1 LPALWHLR
9 HLFQTAIGFRRLI
22 VPLSFSLLLCGACR
36 KEPPAQVA
44 DSASQRAEASFQHGD
59 LKQAL
64 SQVDDALRVVEA
76 TDSDRFWRLRLL
88 KSEIL
93 IWQGLSRDALELL
106 KPGDFPEP
114 RSAVLAARRS
124 TLLGIA
130 ESNLQQLDLA
140 DQTFRT
146 TEKMP
151 GSNSPAV
158 IGDLLLGEG
167 KIAALRRDPSKSEL
181 LFKRAL
187 QIAQEHGQT
196 PLASRALGNLGML
209 QMQQYHYSDAVDL
222 FNSALAAAQKLDAQA
237 SMVRLTGNLGW
248 AYLRMG
254 DLDRAS
260 ELFEE
265 SEKQSEQLGMMTDQE
280 TALISMAGIQLIQ
293 HNFSTA
299 ERDYQQAL
307 QLARRLN
314 NQQEIA
320 FGLIDLAQIAI
331 ETSDFKLAEK
341 YNNEALALERSM
353 GDHDSELY
361 SLVNEARIAFSRQDP
376 RTAEGLLRT
385 VVHDSRN
392 DVKLQVMALW
402 TLARNDAQLNHI
414 AAAKVHYE
422 AAFGSLEKERRSLG
436 RDELKLS
443 YPTNA
448 KDIYS
453 DYIDFLVSHGMA
465 DEAFRVAELQRART
479 LTDGLGL
486 NELQSQAFNVTE
498 AEHAA
503 ARLGHVILSYWIGT
517 KQSYLWIFLPNH
529 SQLFVLPGEDR
540 IRPLLERYHAHL
552 VGASFDPNDLGNADG
567 QELYRILIGPAE
579 QWIKP
584 QSQVTIISDGEL
596 CGLNFET
603 LLVSSPKP
611 HYWIEDV
618 SVTNASSVFLLTL
631 GTHSA
636 IRRSTES
643 SKTMLLIGN
652 PQSPANYPAL
662 SHAGEEIHL
671 VEGHFSPD
679 QETVLSGKD
688 ATPVAYFKA
697 KPENYALIH
706 FVAHGTASR
715 MSPLDSAV
723 VLSEDGT
730 SYNLYARDIA
740 RNKLNARLVTI
751 SACDSAGNRIYSSEG
766 LVGLSWAFLRAGA
779 QRVIAS
785 LWEVND
791 ASTPQFMD
799 HLYSAIA
806 KGEDPES
813 ALRAAKLTLLRSE
826 TVNRRPFYWAP
837 FVLYQGI

>member
-1 LPALWHLR
+1 M
-9 HLFQTAIGFRRLI
+9 
-22 VPLSFSLLLCGACR
+22 
-36 KEPPAQVA
+36 
-44 DSASQRAEASFQHGD
+44 
-59 LKQAL
+59 
-64 SQVDDALRVVEA
+64 
-76 TDSDRFWRLRLL
+76 
-88 KSEIL
+88 
-93 IWQGLSRDALELL
+93 L
-106 KPGDFPEP
+106 KPGELPEP
-114 RSAVLAARRS
+114 SNAALAARRS
-124 TLLGIA
+124 VLLGIA
-130 ESNLQQLDLA
+130 ESNLQQFDLA
-140 DQTFRT
+140 ERTFRT
-146 TEKMP
+146 TEAMQ
-151 GSNSPAV
+151 GAASPEV
-158 IGDLLLGEG
+158 MGDLLLGEG
-167 KIAALRRDPSKSEL
+167 KLAAFRRDPAKSER

-187 QIAQEHGQT
+187 QIAQENGQFF
-196 PLASRALGNLGML
+196 LASKALGNLGIL
-209 QMQQYHYSDAVDL
+209 QMQQYHYADAVDL
-222 FNSALAAAQKLDAQA
+222 FNATLAAAQKVDAQA
-237 SMVRLTGNLGW
+237 SIVKTTVNLGW

-265 SEKQSEQLGMMTDQE
+265 SEKRSEQLGMMTDQE
-280 TALISMAGIQLIQ
+280 TALISLAGIQFVQ
-293 HNFSTA
+293 HNFTTA

-331 ETSDFKLAEK
+331 EKNDFDLAEK
-341 YNNEALALERSM
+341 YNNEALALERSI
-353 GDHDSELY
+353 GDHESELY
-361 SLVNEARIAFSRQDP
+361 SLINEAQISFWRQDP
-376 RTAEGLLRT
+376 RTAERLLRK

-402 TLARNDAQLNHI
+402 AMARNDAQLNHI
-414 AAAKVHYE
+414 GPAKMHYE
-422 AAFGSLEKERRSLG
+422 AAFVSLEEERKSLG

-448 KDIYS
+448 KDIYT
-453 DYIDFLVSHGMA
+453 DYIDFLVRQGKS

-486 NELQSQAFNVTE
+486 TELKSQAFNVVE
-498 AEHAA
+498 AERAA
-503 ARLGHVILSYWIGT
+503 GRLGHVVLSYWIGT
-517 KQSYLWIFLPNH
+517 KQSYLWLLQPNR
-529 SQLFVLPGEDR
+529 SQLFLLPGEDR
-540 IRPLLERYHAHL
+540 LHPLLERYHAHL
-552 VGASFDPNDLGNADG
+552 LGASFDVNDLGNADG
-567 QELYRILIGPAE
+567 QELYRVLIGPIE

-584 QSQVTIISDGEL
+584 QSQVTVISDGEL

-618 SVTNASSVFLLTL
+618 SVTNASSAFLLTL
-631 GTHSA
+631 GMHSA
-636 IRRSTES
+636 VRGATES
-643 SKTMLLIGN
+643 AKTLLLIGN
-652 PQSPANYPAL
+652 PLSPANYPAL
-662 SHAGEEIHL
+662 SHAGEEIRL
-671 VEGHFSPD
+671 VEEHFRPD
-679 QETVLSGKD
+679 QETVLSGKN

-715 MSPLDSAV
+715 ISPLDSAV

-799 HLYSAIA
+799 HLYSAMA

-826 TVNRRPFYWAP
+826 TVNRRPFYWAS
-837 FVLYQGI
+837 FVLYEGI

>member
-1 LPALWHLR
+1 MALG
-9 HLFQTAIGFRRLI
+9 IRRLA
-22 VPLSFSLLLCGACR
+22 VPLSFGLLLCLACK
-36 KEPPAQVA
+36 KEPPRYEA
-44 DSASQRAEASFQHGD
+44 DTLFQRAEASFQHGD
-59 LKQAL
+59 LKDAL
-64 SQVDDALRVVEA
+64 SDVDDALHVIGNRDPQ
-76 TDSDRFWRLRLL
+76 TFWRLRLL

-93 IWQGLSRDALELL
+93 IWQGLNQDALTLL
-106 KPGDFPEP
+106 QPGDFPEP
-114 RSAVLAARRS
+114 SNPVLGARRS
-124 TLLGIA
+124 ALLGIA

-140 DQTFRT
+140 ERTFRA
-146 TEKMP
+146 TEGMP
-151 GSNSPAV
+151 GAASPSV
-158 IGDLLLGEG
+158 MGDLLLGEG
-167 KIAALRRDPSKSEL
+167 KLAAFRRDPAKAEL
-181 LFKRAL
+181 LFNRAL

-196 PLASRALGNLGML
+196 FLASKALGNLGML
-209 QMQQYHYSDAVDL
+209 QMQQYHYADAVDL
-222 FNSALAAAQKLDAQA
+222 FNATLTAARKLDAQA
-237 SMVRLTGNLGW
+237 SIVKTTVNLGW
-248 AYLRMG
+248 AYLQMG

-260 ELFEE
+260 DLFEE
-265 SEKQSEQLGMMTDQE
+265 SEKKSEQLGMITDQL
-280 TALISMAGIQLIQ
+280 TSLLSIAAIRYDQ
-293 HNFSTA
+293 HDFPTA
-299 ERDYQQAL
+299 EIDYQKAL
-307 QLARRLN
+307 QLARRVN
-314 NQQEIA
+314 NQEEVA
-320 FGLIDLAQIAI
+320 SCLVDLA
-331 ETSDFKLAEK
+331 ETAVEKGEFQLAEK
-341 YNNEALALERSM
+341 YNNEALGLEHSI
-353 GDHDSELY
+353 GDHEAELY
-361 SLVNEARIAFSRQDP
+361 SLVNEAQVSFWRQDH
-376 RTAEGLLRT
+376 RTAERLLRK
-385 VVHDSRN
+385 VVQNSST
-392 DVKLQVMALW
+392 DVRLQAWALSIQ
-402 TLARNDAQLNHI
+402 AGIDAHLNHSEDAKMHFK
-414 AAAKVHYE
+414 AALA
-422 AAFGSLEKERRSLG
+422 SLEKGRKSLG
-436 RDELKLS
+436 RDELELA
-443 YPTNA
+443 YPTNS
-448 KDIYS
+448 KDVYN
-453 DYIDFLVSHGMA
+453 DYIDFLVGRGMA
-465 DEAFRVAELQRART
+465 DEAFRVAELQRARM
-479 LTDGLGL
+479 LTEGLGL
-486 NELQSQAFNVTE
+486 NALQSQAFNVSE
-498 AEHAA
+498 A
-503 ARLGHVILSYWIGT
+503 ARLGHVILSYWIGN
-517 KQSYLWIFLPNH
+517 KRSYLWLLLPNH

-540 IRPLLERYHAHL
+540 IRRLLERYHAHL
-552 VGASFDPNDLGNADG
+552 VGASFDANDLGNADG

-636 IRRSTES
+636 VRRSTES
-643 SKTMLLIGN
+643 SKTLLLIGN

-662 SHAGEEIHL
+662 SHAGEEIRL

-715 MSPLDSAV
+715 ISPLDSAV

-799 HLYSAIA
+799 HLYSAMA

-813 ALRAAKLTLLRSE
+813 ALRAAKLSLLRSE
-826 TVNRRPFYWAP
+826 TVNRRPFYWAS
-837 FVLYQGI
+837 FVLYEGI

>member
-1 LPALWHLR
+1 M
-9 HLFQTAIGFRRLI
+9 QG
-22 VPLSFSLLLCGACR
+22 
-36 KEPPAQVA
+36 A
-44 DSASQRAEASFQHGD
+44 DS
-59 LKQAL
+59 
-64 SQVDDALRVVEA
+64 
-76 TDSDRFWRLRLL
+76 
-88 KSEIL
+88 
-93 IWQGLSRDALELL
+93 
-106 KPGDFPEP
+106 PE
-114 RSAVLAARRS
+114 V
-124 TLLGIA
+124 
-130 ESNLQQLDLA
+130 
-140 DQTFRT
+140 
-146 TEKMP
+146 M
-151 GSNSPAV
+151 
-158 IGDLLLGEG
+158 GDLLLGEG
-167 KIAALRRDPSKSEL
+167 KLAAFHRDPAKSEL
-181 LFKRAL
+181 LFTRAL
-187 QIAQEHGQT
+187 QIAQQHGQT
-196 PLASRALGNLGML
+196 FLASNALGNLGML
-209 QMQQYHYSDAVDL
+209 QMQQYHYADAVDL
-222 FNSALAAAQKLDAQA
+222 FNATLAAAQKLDAQA
-237 SMVRLTGNLGW
+237 SIVKTTVNLGW

-265 SEKQSEQLGMMTDQE
+265 SEKRSEQFGMITDQM
-280 TALISMAGIQLIQ
+280 TSLTSIAAIRFDQ
-293 HNFSTA
+293 HYFSEA
-299 ERDYQQAL
+299 ARDFQQAL
-307 QLARRLN
+307 QLARRQG
-314 NQQEIA
+314 NQQEVA
-320 FGLIDLAQIAI
+320 FNLSGLAQTEI
-331 ETSDFKLAEK
+331 EEGDFLLAEK
-341 YNNEALALERSM
+341 YNNEAMALEHAI
-353 GDHDSELY
+353 GDRDTELY
-361 SLVNEARIAFSRQDP
+361 SLVNEAQISFWEQDSR
-376 RTAEGLLRT
+376 RAERVLHE
-385 VVHDSRN
+385 VVHDSGAN
-392 DVKLQVMALW
+392 LVLQGEALSA
-402 TLARNDAQLNHI
+402 LARIDAQLNHTEDAQMHYK
-414 AAAKVHYE
+414 AAVV
-422 AAFGSLEKERRSLG
+422 SLEKGRKLLG
-436 RDELKLS
+436 RDELKLA
-443 YPTNA
+443 YPTNT

-453 DYIDFLVSHGMA
+453 DYINFLVEHGMA
-465 DEAFRVAELQRART
+465 DEAFRVAELERART

-503 ARLGHVILSYWIGT
+503 AHLGHVILSYWIGR
-517 KQSYLWIFLPNH
+517 KRSYLWILLPNH

-552 VGASFDPNDLGNADG
+552 VGAFDANDLGNADG
-567 QELYRILIGPAE
+567 QELYRILIGPVE

-618 SVTNASSVFLLTL
+618 SVTNASSAFLLTL
-631 GTHSA
+631 GMHSA
-636 IRRSTES
+636 VRRSTES
-643 SKTMLLIGN
+643 TKTLLLIGN

-662 SHAGEEIHL
+662 SHAGEEIRL

-715 MSPLDSAV
+715 ISPLDSAV

-740 RNKLNARLVTI
+740 RNRLNARLVTI

-799 HLYSAIA
+799 HLYSAMA
-806 KGEDPES
+806 TGEDPES
-813 ALRAAKLTLLRSE
+813 ALRAAKLALLRSE

-837 FVLYQGI
+837 FVLYEGI

>member
-1 LPALWHLR
+1 MGA
-9 HLFQTAIGFRRLI
+9 
-22 VPLSFSLLLCGACR
+22 ACR
-36 KEPPAQVA
+36 REPPRYVA
-44 DSASQRAEASFQHGD
+44 DTLYQRAEASFQHGD
-59 LKQAL
+59 LKGAL
-64 SQVDDALRVVEA
+64 KDVDDALHMVGNR
-76 TDSDRFWRLRLL
+76 DSDTFWHFRLL

-93 IWQGLSRDALELL
+93 IWQGLNQDAIALL

-124 TLLGIA
+124 VLLGMA
-130 ESNLQQLDLA
+130 ESNLQQLALA
-140 DQTFRT
+140 DQTFRA
-146 TEKMP
+146 TERMN
-151 GSNSPAV
+151 GTESPEV
-158 IGDLLLGEG
+158 MGDLLLAEG
-167 KIAALRRDPSKSEL
+167 KLAAFRRDPAKSEL
-181 LFKRAL
+181 LLRRAL
-187 QIAQEHGQT
+187 QIAQEHDQ
-196 PLASRALGNLGML
+196 PFLASKALGNLGML
-209 QMQQYHYSDAVDL
+209 QMQQYHYADAVDL
-222 FNSALAAAQKLDAQA
+222 FNSSLAAAQKLDAQA
-237 SMVRLTGNLGW
+237 SIVKLTVNLGW

-265 SEKQSEQLGMMTDQE
+265 SEKRSEQLGMITDQM
-280 TALISMAGIQLIQ
+280 TSLMSIAAIRFDQ
-293 HNFSTA
+293 HYFSA
-299 ERDYQQAL
+299 AASDFQQAL
-307 QLARRLN
+307 QLARQQG
-314 NQQEIA
+314 NQQEVA
-320 FGLIDLAQIAI
+320 FSLSDLAQTAI
-331 ETSDFKLAEK
+331 EQGDFRLAEK
-341 YNNEALALERSM
+341 YNNEAIALEHAI
-353 GDHDSELY
+353 GDRDTELY
-361 SLVNEARIAFSRQDP
+361 SLVNEAQISFWGQDSRS
-376 RTAEGLLRT
+376 AERVLHE
-385 VVHDSRN
+385 VVHDSGAN
-392 DVKLQVMALW
+392 LVLQGEALSA
-402 TLARNDAQLNHI
+402 LARIDAQLNHAEEAQMHYK
-414 AAAKVHYE
+414 AAVV
-422 AAFGSLEKERRSLG
+422 SLENGRKLLG
-436 RDELKLS
+436 RDEFKLA
-443 YPTNA
+443 YPTNT

-453 DYIDFLVSHGMA
+453 DYINFLVEHGMA
-465 DEAFRVAELQRART
+465 DEAFRVAELERART
-479 LTDGLGL
+479 LSDGLGL
-486 NELQSQAFNVTE
+486 TELKSQAFNLPE

-503 ARLGHVILSYWIGT
+503 ARLGHVVLSYWMGT
-517 KQSYLWIFLPNH
+517 KRSYLWLLLPNQ

-540 IRPLLERYHAHL
+540 IRPLLDRYHAHL
-552 VGASFDPNDLGNADG
+552 VGASFDANDLGNADG
-567 QELYRILIGPAE
+567 QELYRILIGPVE

-636 IRRSTES
+636 IRHSTES

-715 MSPLDSAV
+715 ISPLDSAV

-799 HLYSAIA
+799 HLYSAMA

-813 ALRAAKLTLLRSE
+813 ALRTAKLALLRSD

-837 FVLYQGI
+837 FVLYEGI

>member
-1 LPALWHLR
+1 MAL
-9 HLFQTAIGFRRLI
+9 GFHRLA
-22 VPLSFSLLLCGACR
+22 VPLSLGVLLCVACKR
-36 KEPPAQVA
+36 ESPRYVA
-44 DSASQRAEASFQHGD
+44 DDSYQRAEASFQHGD
-59 LKQAL
+59 LKGAL
-64 SQVDDALRVVEA
+64 KDIDDALNVA
-76 TDSDRFWRLRLL
+76 GDRDPDTFWRFRLL

-93 IWQGLSRDALELL
+93 IWQGLNRDAIALL
-106 KPGDFPEP
+106 QPGHFPEP
-114 RSAVLAARRS
+114 KSAMLAARRS
-124 TLLGIA
+124 ALLGTA
-130 ESNLQQLDLA
+130 ESNLQQLALA
-140 DQTFRT
+140 DQTFRA
-146 TEKMP
+146 TEMMT
-151 GSNSPAV
+151 GSESPEV
-158 IGDLLLGEG
+158 MGDLLLGEG
-167 KIAALRRDPSKSEL
+167 KLAAFHRDPAKSEL
-181 LFKRAL
+181 LLRRAL
-187 QIAQEHGQT
+187 QIAQEHDQ
-196 PLASRALGNLGML
+196 PFLASKALGNLGML
-209 QMQQYHYSDAVDL
+209 QMQQYHYADAVDL
-222 FNSALAAAQKLDAQA
+222 FYSSLGAAQKLDAQA
-237 SMVRLTGNLGW
+237 SIVKLTVNLGW
-248 AYLRMG
+248 AYRRMG
-254 DLDRAS
+254 DLERAS

-265 SEKQSEQLGMMTDQE
+265 SEKRSEQLGMISDQMTSLLSIAAIRYDQHDFP
-280 TALISMAGIQLIQ
+280 A
-293 HNFSTA
+293 A
-299 ERDYQQAL
+299 EIDFQQAL
-307 QLARRLN
+307 QLARRVN
-314 NQQEIA
+314 NQKEVA
-320 FGLIDLAQIAI
+320 SCLVDLAETAI
-331 ETSDFKLAEK
+331 QKGEFPLAEK
-341 YNNEALALERSM
+341 YNNEALGLEHSI
-353 GDHDSELY
+353 GDHEAELY
-361 SLVNEARIAFSRQDP
+361 SLVNEAQISFWRQDH
-376 RTAEGLLRT
+376 RTAERLLRE
-385 VVHDSRN
+385 VVQNSGTDLR
-392 DVKLQVMALW
+392 LQAWALS
-402 TLARNDAQLNHI
+402 TQAGIEDQLSHSNDAKMHFKAAI
-414 AAAKVHYE
+414 AC
-422 AAFGSLEKERRSLG
+422 LEKERQSLG

-443 YPTNA
+443 YPTRT
-448 KDIYS
+448 KDIYT
-453 DYIDFLVSHGMA
+453 DYIDFLVEHGMA

-486 NELQSQAFNVTE
+486 NELQSHTFNVAE

-503 ARLGHVILSYWIGT
+503 ARLGHVILSYWIGN
-517 KQSYLWIFLPNH
+517 KRSYLWISLPNH

-552 VGASFDPNDLGNADG
+552 VGAFDANDLGNADG

-584 QSQVTIISDGEL
+584 QSQVTVISDGEL

-636 IRRSTES
+636 IRHSTES
-643 SKTMLLIGN
+643 SKTLLLIGN
-652 PQSPANYPAL
+652 PQSPANYPVL

-671 VEGHFSPD
+671 VGGHFSPD

-715 MSPLDSAV
+715 ISPLDSAV

-799 HLYSAIA
+799 HLYSAMA
-806 KGEDPES
+806 HGEDPES
-813 ALRAAKLTLLRSE
+813 ALRAAKLALLRSE

-837 FVLYQGI
+837 FVLYEGI

>member
-1 LPALWHLR
+1 VLWRQRNLLPMAL
-9 HLFQTAIGFRRLI
+9 GFRRLA
-22 VPLSFSLLLCGACR
+22 VPLSFGILLCVACR
-36 KEPPAQVA
+36 REPPRYVA
-44 DSASQRAEASFQHGD
+44 DTSYQRAEASFQHGD
-59 LKQAL
+59 LKGAL
-64 SQVDDALRVVEA
+64 KRVDDALLVA
-76 TDSDRFWRLRLL
+76 GDRDADTFWHFRLL

-93 IWQGLSRDALELL
+93 IWQGLNRDAIALL

-124 TLLGIA
+124 TLLGMA
-130 ESNLQQLDLA
+130 ESNLQQLALA
-140 DQTFRT
+140 DQTFRA
-146 TEKMP
+146 TEKMN
-151 GSNSPAV
+151 GAESPEV
-158 IGDLLLGEG
+158 MGDLLQGEA
-167 KIAALRRDPSKSEL
+167 KLAAFR
-181 LFKRAL
+181 RAL
-187 QIAQEHGQT
+187 QIAQEHDQ
-196 PLASRALGNLGML
+196 PFLASRALGNLGML
-209 QMQQYHYSDAVDL
+209 QMQQYHYADAVDL
-222 FNSALAAAQKLDAQA
+222 FNSALAAAQKVDAQA
-237 SMVRLTGNLGW
+237 AIVKLTVNLGW

-254 DLDRAS
+254 DFERAS

-265 SEKQSEQLGMMTDQE
+265 LEKRSEELGMITDQT
-280 TALISMAGIQLIQ
+280 TALMSIAAIRFDQ
-293 HNFSTA
+293 HYFQAA
-299 ERDYQQAL
+299 EKDYQQAL
-307 QLARRLN
+307 QLARRVN
-314 NQQEIA
+314 NQEEVA
-320 FGLIDLAQIAI
+320 SCLLDLAQTAI
-331 ETSDFKLAEK
+331 EKSEFQLAEK
-341 YNNEALALERSM
+341 YNNEALGLEHSI
-353 GDHDSELY
+353 GDRNMELY
-361 SLVNEARIAFSRQDP
+361 SLVNGAQISFGRQDH
-376 RTAEGLLRT
+376 RTAERLLREVIHNSGT
-385 VVHDSRN
+385 DIH
-392 DVKLQVMALW
+392 LQSWALS
-402 TLARNDAQLNHI
+402 TQAGIDDQLNHSEE
-414 AAAKVHYE
+414 AKVHFK
-422 AAFGSLEKERRSLG
+422 AAIASLEKERQSLG
-436 RDELKLS
+436 RDDLKLS
-443 YPTNA
+443 YPTRT

-453 DYIDFLVSHGMA
+453 DYIDFLVEHGMA

-503 ARLGHVILSYWIGT
+503 AHLGHVILSYWIGR
-517 KQSYLWIFLPNH
+517 KRSYLWISLPNH

-552 VGASFDPNDLGNADG
+552 VGASFDANDLGNADG
-567 QELYRILIGPAE
+567 QELYRMLIGPVE
-579 QWIKP
+579 PWIKP

-603 LLVSSPKP
+603 LLVSAPKP

-618 SVTNASSVFLLTL
+618 SVTNASSVFLLSL

-643 SKTMLLIGN
+643 SKTLLLIGN

-662 SHAGEEIHL
+662 SHAGEEIRL
-671 VEGHFSPD
+671 VEGHFSPE

-697 KPENYALIH
+697 KPEDYSLIH

-715 MSPLDSAV
+715 ISPLDSAV

-740 RNKLNARLVTI
+740 RNRLNAKLVTI

-799 HLYSAIA
+799 HLYSAMA

-813 ALRAAKLTLLRSE
+813 ALRAAKLALLRSE

-837 FVLYQGI
+837 FVLYEGI

>member
-1 LPALWHLR
+1 VLWRLR
-9 HLFQTAIGFRRLI
+9 NLLATASGFRRLAL
-22 VPLSFSLLLCGACR
+22 PLSFGVLLCVACR
-36 KEPPAQVA
+36 KEPPPYVA
-44 DSASQRAEASFQHGD
+44 NTSYQKAEASFQHGD
-59 LKQAL
+59 LKGAL
-64 SQVDDALRVVEA
+64 KGVDDALHLVGNRDPD
-76 TDSDRFWRLRLL
+76 TFWHFRLL

-93 IWQGLSRDALELL
+93 IWQGLNQDAIALL
-106 KPGDFPEP
+106 QPGDCPEP

-124 TLLGIA
+124 ALLGIA
-130 ESNLQQLDLA
+130 ESNLQQLALA
-140 DQTFRT
+140 DQTFRAT
-146 TEKMP
+146 DKMN
-151 GSNSPAV
+151 GSESPEV
-158 IGDLLLGEG
+158 MGDLLLGEG
-167 KIAALRRDPSKSEL
+167 KLAAFRRDPAKSEL
-181 LFKRAL
+181 LLRRAL
-187 QIAQEHGQT
+187 QIAQEHEQ
-196 PLASRALGNLGML
+196 PFLASKALGNLGML
-209 QMQQYHYSDAVDL
+209 QMQQYHYADAVDL
-222 FNSALAAAQKLDAQA
+222 FNSSLAAAQKLEAQA
-237 SMVRLTGNLGW
+237 AIVRLTVNLGW

-254 DLDRAS
+254 DFERAS

-265 SEKQSEQLGMMTDQE
+265 SEKRSEQLGMMTDQM
-280 TALISMAGIQLIQ
+280 TSLLSIAVIRFVQ
-293 HNFSTA
+293 HHFSAA
-299 ERDYQQAL
+299 EIDYQQAL
-307 QLARRLN
+307 QLARQVN
-314 NQQEIA
+314 NREEVA
-320 FGLIDLAQIAI
+320 SCLTDLAQTAI
-331 ETSDFKLAEK
+331 EKSEFQLAEK
-341 YNNEALALERSM
+341 YNNEALGLEHSM
-353 GDHDSELY
+353 GDSNMELY
-361 SLVNEARIAFSRQDP
+361 SLVNEAQISFGRQDY
-376 RTAEGLLRT
+376 RTAERLLRE
-385 VVHDSRN
+385 VVHNSGTDMR
-392 DVKLQVMALW
+392 LQAWALS
-402 TLARNDAQLNHI
+402 TQAGIDDQLNHSDDAKMHFKAAI
-414 AAAKVHYE
+414 A
-422 AAFGSLEKERRSLG
+422 SLEKERRSLG

-443 YPTNA
+443 YPTRT

-453 DYIDFLVSHGMA
+453 DYIDFLVEHGMA
-465 DEAFRVAELQRART
+465 DEAFRFAELQRART

-503 ARLGHVILSYWIGT
+503 ARLGHVILSYWIGR
-517 KQSYLWIFLPNH
+517 KRSYLWLLLPDQ

-552 VGASFDPNDLGNADG
+552 VGASFDANDLGNADG
-567 QELYRILIGPAE
+567 QELYRILIGPVE

-584 QSQVTIISDGEL
+584 QSQVTVISDGEL

-603 LLVSSPKP
+603 LLVSAPKP

-631 GTHSA
+631 GMHSA
-636 IRRSTES
+636 VRRSSES
-643 SKTMLLIGN
+643 TKTLLLIGN

-662 SHAGEEIHL
+662 SHAGEEIRL
-671 VEGHFSPD
+671 VEGHFSPE

-715 MSPLDSAV
+715 ISPLDSAV
-723 VLSEDGT
+723 VLSDDGT

-799 HLYSAIA
+799 HLYSAMA
-806 KGEDPES
+806 QGEDPES
-813 ALRAAKLTLLRSE
+813 ALRAAKLALLRSE

-837 FVLYQGI
+837 FVLYEGI

>member
-9 HLFQTAIGFRRLI
+9 RLFQTAPGIHRLAA
-22 VPLSFSLLLCGACR
+22 PLSFGLLLCVACKR
-36 KEPPAQVA
+36 DPPRYKA
-44 DSASQRAEASFQHGD
+44 DTLYQRAEASFQHGD
-59 LKQAL
+59 LKDAL
-64 SQVDDALRVVEA
+64 SDVDDALRVVGNRDPNA
-76 TDSDRFWRLRLL
+76 FWRLRLL

-93 IWQGLSRDALELL
+93 IWQGLSQDALTLL
-106 KPGDFPEP
+106 KPGELPEP
-114 RSAVLAARRS
+114 SNAVLAARRS
-124 TLLGIA
+124 VLLGIA

-140 DQTFRT
+140 DRTFRA
-146 TEKMP
+146 TEGMQ
-151 GSNSPAV
+151 GADSPEV
-158 IGDLLLGEG
+158 MGDLLLGEG
-167 KIAALRRDPSKSEL
+167 KLAAFHGDPAKSEL
-181 LFKRAL
+181 LFKHAL
-187 QIAQEHGQT
+187 QIAQENGQT
-196 PLASRALGNLGML
+196 FLASKALGNLGIL
-209 QMQQYHYSDAVDL
+209 QMQQYHYADAVDL
-222 FNSALAAAQKLDAQA
+222 FNATLAAARKLDAQA
-237 SMVRLTGNLGW
+237 SIVKTTVNLGW

-254 DLDRAS
+254 DFDRAS

-265 SEKQSEQLGMMTDQE
+265 SEKRSEQLGMMTDQE
-280 TALISMAGIQLIQ
+280 TALINMAGIQFVQ

-299 ERDYQQAL
+299 ERDYKQAL
-307 QLARRLN
+307 HLARRLN
-314 NQQEIA
+314 NQQEIV

-331 ETSDFKLAEK
+331 EKSDFELAEK
-341 YNNEALALERSM
+341 YNNEALALERSI

-361 SLVNEARIAFSRQDP
+361 SLVNEAQISFWRQDS
-376 RTAEGLLRT
+376 RTAERLLRK

-402 TLARNDAQLNHI
+402 TLARIDAQLSRI
-414 AAAKVHYE
+414 EAAKMHYE
-422 AAFGSLEKERRSLG
+422 AAFVSLEEERKSLG

-453 DYIDFLVSHGMA
+453 DYIDFLVQHGMA

-486 NELQSQAFNVTE
+486 NELQSQAFNVRE

-503 ARLGHVILSYWIGT
+503 AGLGHVILSYWIGT
-517 KQSYLWIFLPNH
+517 KQSYLWIFLPDH

-540 IRPLLERYHAHL
+540 VRPLLERYHAHL
-552 VGASFDPNDLGNADG
+552 VGASFDANDLGNADG
-567 QELYRILIGPAE
+567 QELYRILLGPAE

-636 IRRSTES
+636 IRHSTES
-643 SKTMLLIGN
+643 GKTLLLIGN

-671 VEGHFSPD
+671 VGGHFSPD
-679 QETVLSGKD
+679 QETVLSGKS
-688 ATPVAYFKA
+688 ATPAAYFKA

-715 MSPLDSAV
+715 ISPLDSAV

-799 HLYSAIA
+799 HLYSAMA
-806 KGEDPES
+806 QGEDPES
-813 ALRAAKLTLLRSE
+813 ALRAAKLALLRSE
-826 TVNRRPFYWAP
+826 TVNRRPFYWAS
-837 FVLYQGI
+837 FVLYEGI

>member
-1 LPALWHLR
+1 M
-9 HLFQTAIGFRRLI
+9 
-22 VPLSFSLLLCGACR
+22 
-36 KEPPAQVA
+36 
-44 DSASQRAEASFQHGD
+44 
-59 LKQAL
+59 
-64 SQVDDALRVVEA
+64 
-76 TDSDRFWRLRLL
+76 
-88 KSEIL
+88 
-93 IWQGLSRDALELL
+93 
-106 KPGDFPEP
+106 
-114 RSAVLAARRS
+114 S
-124 TLLGIA
+124 T
-130 ESNLQQLDLA
+130 Q
-140 DQTFRT
+140 
-146 TEKMP
+146 
-151 GSNSPAV
+151 
-158 IGDLLLGEG
+158 
-167 KIAALRRDPSKSEL
+167 
-181 LFKRAL
+181 
-187 QIAQEHGQT
+187 
-196 PLASRALGNLGML
+196 
-209 QMQQYHYSDAVDL
+209 
-222 FNSALAAAQKLDAQA
+222 
-237 SMVRLTGNLGW
+237 
-248 AYLRMG
+248 
-254 DLDRAS
+254 
-260 ELFEE
+260 
-265 SEKQSEQLGMMTDQE
+265 
-280 TALISMAGIQLIQ
+280 AGI
-293 HNFSTA
+293 
-299 ERDYQQAL
+299 
-307 QLARRLN
+307 
-314 NQQEIA
+314 
-320 FGLIDLAQIAI
+320 
-331 ETSDFKLAEK
+331 
-341 YNNEALALERSM
+341 
-353 GDHDSELY
+353 
-361 SLVNEARIAFSRQDP
+361 
-376 RTAEGLLRT
+376 
-385 VVHDSRN
+385 
-392 DVKLQVMALW
+392 
-402 TLARNDAQLNHI
+402 DAQLNHGEDAKMHFKAAI
-414 AAAKVHYE
+414 A
-422 AAFGSLEKERRSLG
+422 SLEKERQSLG
-436 RDELKLS
+436 RDDLKLS
-443 YPTNA
+443 YPTRT

-453 DYIDFLVSHGMA
+453 DYIDFLVEHGMG

-517 KQSYLWIFLPNH
+517 KQSYLWILLPNH

-636 IRRSTES
+636 VRRSTES
-643 SKTMLLIGN
+643 SKTLLLIGN

-662 SHAGEEIHL
+662 SHAGEEIRL

-715 MSPLDSAV
+715 ISPLDSAV

-799 HLYSAIA
+799 HLYSAMA

-813 ALRAAKLTLLRSE
+813 ALRAAKLALLRSE
-826 TVNRRPFYWAP
+826 TVNRRPFYWAS
-837 FVLYQGI
+837 FVLYEGI

>member
-1 LPALWHLR
+1 
-9 HLFQTAIGFRRLI
+9 
-22 VPLSFSLLLCGACR
+22 
-36 KEPPAQVA
+36 
-44 DSASQRAEASFQHGD
+44 
-59 LKQAL
+59 
-64 SQVDDALRVVEA
+64 
-76 TDSDRFWRLRLL
+76 
-88 KSEIL
+88 
-93 IWQGLSRDALELL
+93 LL
-106 KPGDFPEP
+106 KPGEFPEP
-114 RSAVLAARRS
+114 ANAALAARRS
-124 TLLGIA
+124 VLLGIA
-130 ESNLQQLDLA
+130 ESNLQQLDQA
-140 DQTFRT
+140 DRTFRA
-146 TEKMP
+146 TEGMQ
-151 GSNSPAV
+151 GAASPSV
-158 IGDLLLGEG
+158 QGDLLLGEG
-167 KIAALRRDPSKSEL
+167 KLAAFHRDPAKSEL

-187 QIAQEHGQT
+187 QIAQENDQIF
-196 PLASRALGNLGML
+196 LASKALGNLGML
-209 QMQQYHYSDAVDL
+209 QMQQYHYADAVDL
-222 FNSALAAAQKLDAQA
+222 FNATLAAAQKLDAQA
-237 SMVRLTGNLGW
+237 SIVKTTVNLGW

-265 SEKQSEQLGMMTDQE
+265 SQRRSKQLGMMTDQE
-280 TALISMAGIQLIQ
+280 TALISVAGIQLIQ
-293 HNFSTA
+293 HHFSDA
-299 ERDYQQAL
+299 ERNYQQAL
-307 QLARRLN
+307 QLARQLG

-320 FGLIDLAQIAI
+320 FGLIDLAQTAI
-331 ETSDFKLAEK
+331 EENNFELAEK
-341 YNNEALALERSM
+341 YNSEALALAHAM

-361 SLVNEARIAFSRQDP
+361 SLVNEAQISFWRKDH
-376 RTAEGLLRT
+376 RTAERLLRG
-385 VVHDSRN
+385 VVHNSGT
-392 DVKLQVMALW
+392 DVALQAWALS
-402 TLARNDAQLNHI
+402 TQAGIDAQLNHI
-414 AAAKVHYE
+414 EAAKMHYK
-422 AAFGSLEKERRSLG
+422 AAFVSLEKERESLG
-436 RDELKLS
+436 RDELKLA
-443 YPTNA
+443 YPTNT

-453 DYIDFLVSHGMA
+453 DYIDFLVEHGMA
-465 DEAFRVAELQRART
+465 DEAFRVAELQRGRT
-479 LTDGLGL
+479 LTEGLGL
-486 NELQSQAFNVTE
+486 SEGQSQTFNVTG
-498 AEHAA
+498 AERAA
-503 ARLGHVILSYWIGT
+503 ARLGHIILCYWIGNRR
-517 KQSYLWIFLPNH
+517 SYLWILLPNH

-552 VGASFDPNDLGNADG
+552 IGAFNANDLGDADG
-567 QELYRILIGPAE
+567 QELYRILIGPVE

-618 SVTNASSVFLLTL
+618 SVTNADSVFLLTL
-631 GTHSA
+631 GKSSA
-636 IRRSTES
+636 VGRSTAS
-643 SKTMLLIGN
+643 SKTLLLIGN

-662 SHAGEEIHL
+662 SHAGEEIRL

-697 KPENYALIH
+697 KPQDYALIH

-715 MSPLDSAV
+715 LSPLDSAV

-799 HLYSAIA
+799 HLYSAMA
-806 KGEDPES
+806 DGEDPES
-813 ALRAAKLTLLRSE
+813 ALRAAKLSLLRSK
-826 TVNRRPFYWAP
+826 TVNRRPFYWAS
-837 FVLYQGI
+837 FVLYEGL

>member
-1 LPALWHLR
+1 MGA
-9 HLFQTAIGFRRLI
+9 
-22 VPLSFSLLLCGACR
+22 ACR
-36 KEPPAQVA
+36 REPPRYVA
-44 DSASQRAEASFQHGD
+44 DTLYQRAEASFQHGD
-59 LKQAL
+59 LKGAL
-64 SQVDDALRVVEA
+64 KDVDDALHMVGNR
-76 TDSDRFWRLRLL
+76 DSDTFWHFRLL

-93 IWQGLSRDALELL
+93 IWQGLNQDAIALL

-124 TLLGIA
+124 VLLGMA
-130 ESNLQQLDLA
+130 ESNLQQLALA
-140 DQTFRT
+140 DQTFRA
-146 TEKMP
+146 TERMN
-151 GSNSPAV
+151 GTESPEV
-158 IGDLLLGEG
+158 MGDLLLAEG
-167 KIAALRRDPSKSEL
+167 KLAAFRRDPAKSEL
-181 LFKRAL
+181 LLRRAL
-187 QIAQEHGQT
+187 QIAQEHDQ
-196 PLASRALGNLGML
+196 PFLASKALGNLGML
-209 QMQQYHYSDAVDL
+209 QMQQYHYADAVDL
-222 FNSALAAAQKLDAQA
+222 FNSSLAAAQKLDAQA
-237 SMVRLTGNLGW
+237 SIVKLTVNLGW

-265 SEKQSEQLGMMTDQE
+265 SEKRSEQLGMIADQMTSLMSIAAIRFDQ
-280 TALISMAGIQLIQ
+280 
-293 HNFSTA
+293 HYFSA
-299 ERDYQQAL
+299 AASDFQQAL
-307 QLARRLN
+307 QLARQQG
-314 NQQEIA
+314 NQQEVA
-320 FGLIDLAQIAI
+320 FSLSGLAQTAI
-331 ETSDFKLAEK
+331 EQGDFRLAEK
-341 YNNEALALERSM
+341 YNNEAIALEHAI
-353 GDHDSELY
+353 GDRDTELY
-361 SLVNEARIAFSRQDP
+361 SLVNEAQISFWGQDSRS
-376 RTAEGLLRT
+376 AERVLHE
-385 VVHDSRN
+385 VVHDSGAN
-392 DVKLQVMALW
+392 LVLQGEALSA
-402 TLARNDAQLNHI
+402 LARIDAQLNHAEEAQMHYK
-414 AAAKVHYE
+414 AAVV
-422 AAFGSLEKERRSLG
+422 SLENGRKLLG
-436 RDELKLS
+436 RDEFKLA
-443 YPTNA
+443 YPTNT

-453 DYIDFLVSHGMA
+453 DYINFLVEHGMA
-465 DEAFRVAELQRART
+465 DEAFRVAELERART
-479 LTDGLGL
+479 LSEGLGL
-486 NELQSQAFNVTE
+486 TQLKSQAFNLPE

-503 ARLGHVILSYWIGT
+503 ARLGHVVLSYWMGT
-517 KQSYLWIFLPNH
+517 KRSYLWLLLPNQ

-540 IRPLLERYHAHL
+540 IRPLLDRYHAHL
-552 VGASFDPNDLGNADG
+552 VGASFDANDLGNADG
-567 QELYRILIGPAE
+567 QELYRILIGPVE

-636 IRRSTES
+636 IRHSTES

-715 MSPLDSAV
+715 ISPLDSAV
-723 VLSEDGT
+723 VLSVDGT

-799 HLYSAIA
+799 RLYSAMA

-813 ALRAAKLTLLRSE
+813 ALRTAKLALLRSD

-837 FVLYQGI
+837 FVLYEGI

>member
-1 LPALWHLR
+1 LSARWRLR
-9 HLFQTAIGFRRLI
+9 HLFQT
-22 VPLSFSLLLCGACR
+22 VPGTHKLSLSLSFGLLLCLAC
-36 KEPPAQVA
+36 KTDPPCYEADVLYPRAQ
-44 DSASQRAEASFQHGD
+44 ASFQHGD
-59 LKQAL
+59 LKDAL
-64 SQVDDALRVVEA
+64 SDVDVALGLVG
-76 TDSDRFWRLRLL
+76 DRDPDKFWRLRLL

-93 IWQGLSRDALELL
+93 IWQGLSQDALTLL
-106 KPGDFPEP
+106 NTGKYPEP
-114 RSAVLAARRS
+114 GNAALAARRS
-124 TLLGIA
+124 VLMGIA

-140 DQTFRT
+140 DQTFRA
-146 TEKMP
+146 TEGMR
-151 GSNSPAV
+151 GADSPS
-158 IGDLLLGEG
+158 IQGDLLLGEG
-167 KIAALRRDPSKSEL
+167 KLAAFRRDPAKSEL
-181 LFKRAL
+181 LFNRAL
-187 QIAQEHGQT
+187 KIAQENNQT
-196 PLASRALGNLGML
+196 FLASKALGNLGML
-209 QMQQYHYSDAVDL
+209 QMQQYHYADAVDL
-222 FNSALAAAQKLDAQA
+222 FNATLAAARKLDAQA
-237 SMVRLTGNLGW
+237 SIVKTTVNLGW

-265 SEKQSEQLGMMTDQE
+265 SERHSKQLGMVTDQE
-280 TALISMAGIQLIQ
+280 TALISMAGIQLVQ
-293 HNFSTA
+293 HHFSGA

-307 QLARRLN
+307 QLARRLG

-320 FGLIDLAQIAI
+320 FSLIDLAQTAI
-331 ETSDFKLAEK
+331 EESNFELAAK
-341 YNNEALALERSM
+341 YNNEALALEHSI

-361 SLVNEARIAFSRQDP
+361 SLVNEAQISFWRKDHT
-376 RTAEGLLRT
+376 TAEHLLRG
-385 VVHDSRN
+385 VVHDSGT
-392 DVKLQVMALW
+392 DVALQAWALS
-402 TLARNDAQLNHI
+402 TQAGIDAQLNHI
-414 AAAKVHYE
+414 EAAKMHYKD
-422 AAFGSLEKERRSLG
+422 ALASLEKERKSLG
-436 RDELKLS
+436 RDELKLA
-443 YPTNA
+443 YPTNT

-453 DYIDFLVSHGMA
+453 DYIDFLVEHGMA

-479 LTDGLGL
+479 LTEGLGL
-486 NELQSQAFNVTE
+486 SESQSQAFNVTG
-498 AEHAA
+498 AERAA
-503 ARLGHVILSYWIGT
+503 ARLGHIILSYWIGN
-517 KQSYLWIFLPNH
+517 KQSYLWILLPNH

-552 VGASFDPNDLGNADG
+552 MGSFDANDLGNANG

-579 QWIKP
+579 QLIKP

-631 GTHSA
+631 GAHA
-636 IRRSTES
+636 AAHRSTKS
-643 SKTMLLIGN
+643 SKTLLLIGN
-652 PQSPANYPAL
+652 PQQPVNYPAL
-662 SHAGEEIHL
+662 SHAGEEIRL

-688 ATPVAYFKA
+688 ATPEAYFEA

-715 MSPLDSAV
+715 ISPLDSAV

-730 SYNLYARDIA
+730 SYNLYARNIA
-740 RNKLNARLVTI
+740 RNRLNARLVTI

-799 HLYSAIA
+799 HLYAAMA

-813 ALRAAKLTLLRSE
+813 ALRAAKLALLQSD
-826 TVNRRPFYWAP
+826 TVNRRPFYWAS
-837 FVLYQGI
+837 FVLYEGI

>member
-1 LPALWHLR
+1 MLAAH
-9 HLFQTAIGFRRLI
+9 
-22 VPLSFSLLLCGACR
+22 
-36 KEPPAQVA
+36 
-44 DSASQRAEASFQHGD
+44 
-59 LKQAL
+59 
-64 SQVDDALRVVEA
+64 
-76 TDSDRFWRLRLL
+76 
-88 KSEIL
+88 
-93 IWQGLSRDALELL
+93 
-106 KPGDFPEP
+106 
-114 RSAVLAARRS
+114 RSA
-124 TLLGIA
+124 LLGIA
-130 ESNLQQLDLA
+130 ESNLQQLALA
-140 DQTFRT
+140 DQTFRA
-146 TEKMP
+146 TERMS
-151 GSNSPAV
+151 GSESPEV
-158 IGDLLLGEG
+158 MGDLLLGEG
-167 KIAALRRDPSKSEL
+167 KLAAFHRDPSKSEL
-181 LFKRAL
+181 LLRRAL
-187 QIAQEHGQT
+187 QIAQENDQ
-196 PLASRALGNLGML
+196 PFLASKALGNLGML
-209 QMQQYHYSDAVDL
+209 QMQQYHYADAVDL
-222 FNSALAAAQKLDAQA
+222 FNSSLTAAQKADAQA
-237 SMVRLTGNLGW
+237 AMVRLTVNLGW

-254 DLDRAS
+254 DFERAS

-265 SEKQSEQLGMMTDQE
+265 SEKRSEQLGMLTDQT
-280 TALISMAGIQLIQ
+280 TALMSIAAIRFVEHQL
-293 HNFSTA
+293 SAA
-299 ERDYQQAL
+299 EMNYQQAL
-307 QLARRLN
+307 QLARRAN
-314 NQQEIA
+314 NREEVA
-320 FGLIDLAQIAI
+320 SCLIDLAQTAI
-331 ETSDFKLAEK
+331 EKGEFSLAEK
-341 YNNEALALERSM
+341 YNNEALELEHAI
-353 GDHDSELY
+353 GDRNMELY
-361 SLVNEARIAFSRQDP
+361 SLVNEAQISAGREDTG
-376 RTAEGLLRT
+376 TAEHLLRE
-385 VVHDSRN
+385 VVHSSGTDIH
-392 DVKLQVMALW
+392 LQSWALS
-402 TLARNDAQLNHI
+402 TQAGIDDQLNHSEDAKAHFKAAI
-414 AAAKVHYE
+414 A
-422 AAFGSLEKERRSLG
+422 SLEKERQSLG

-443 YPTNA
+443 YPTRT

-453 DYIDFLVSHGMA
+453 DYIDFLVEHGMA

-486 NELQSQAFNVTE
+486 NELQSQAFNVPE

-503 ARLGHVILSYWIGT
+503 ARLGHVILSYWIGR
-517 KQSYLWIFLPNH
+517 KRSYLWILLPNH

-552 VGASFDPNDLGNADG
+552 VGAFNANDLGNADG

-603 LLVSSPKP
+603 LLVSSPQP

-636 IRRSTES
+636 VRRSTDS

-662 SHAGEEIHL
+662 SHAGEEIRL
-671 VEGHFSPD
+671 VEGHFRPD

-715 MSPLDSAV
+715 LSPLDSAV

-740 RNKLNARLVTI
+740 RNKLNAMLVTI

-799 HLYSAIA
+799 HLYSAMA

-813 ALRAAKLTLLRSE
+813 ALRAAKLALLRSE
-826 TVNRRPFYWAP
+826 TVNRRPFYWAS
-837 FVLYQGI
+837 FVLYEGV